1 MRRMLIAVFA
11 LLLIGSFTG
20 IEALAQPRA
29 PLGVIVVPPSEFQIR
44 VRTDKPAYQVG
55 SKARVFFDVNQ
66 EAYVYILDIDAAG
79 TVIQIFPN
87 AFSQN
92 NFVTAGEY
100 VLPDKP
106 TYELLVVPP
115 LGQEV
120 IMAIASKEPLSLVQG
135 FPQSF
140 PQLGTNPEEVRQRIL
155 GIIQGLIPTGRVTT
169 DFITFQ
175 VTSGPPGT
183 LFGELFVSSE
193 PSGAEI
199 FIDDA
204 FKGFTPKR
212 FFVEAGIRRL
222 LVKKSGFQDNFQLI
236 SLAPS
241 EFKNVFVRL
250 QTGAP
255 GINNPPTARFTFSPA
270 NPAVGQMV
278 FFDASGSFD
287 PDPGDSITQY
297 LWDFDSNGTI
307 DASGQF
313 VSRTFF
319 VAGFHSVTL
328 RVTDTRGASG
338 TQTQTVP
345 VGAPGVNQPPI
356 ARFTFSPINPA
367 VGQTVFF
374 DASASFDPDGFITQY
389 LWDFNSDGFFDAS
402 GRTAT
407 NAFFFAGTHLVTLR
421 VIDNLG
427 AAGTTSQPVT
437 VGVFPPPPPPPPFF
451 AAGFYI
457 NAVALNKFSIRVQ
470 GRPDWAFEDH
480 RFRIFLETDG
490 RFTSLEHHVMGRA
503 TPLGLVPVPTGNTL
517 ELTGSVRDGAILYII
532 GISPSTTSIKF
543 DLRLDIDGD
552 GNLERRTDFVFIG
565 DQLKRPP
572 SNPFALRFEAGR
584 LIPFIEIQICIVL
597 VDQPGF
603 RFIICFRFRDL

>member
-1 MRRMLIAVFA
+1 MSMKRILIAILA
-11 LLLIGSFTG
+11 LFLIGSFAG
-20 IEALAQPRA
+20 IDALAQRA

-44 VRTDKPAYQVG
+44 VRTDQPAYQVG
-55 SKARVFFDVNQ
+55 SKARVFFEINQ
-66 EAYVYILDIDAAG
+66 EAFVYILDIDAAG
-79 TVIQIFPN
+79 TVTQIFPN

-92 NFVTAGEY
+92 NFLAAGEY

-106 TYELLVVPP
+106 TYDLLVVPP

-120 IMAIASKEPLSLVQG
+120 IMAIASKEQLTLVQG

-140 PQLGTNPEEVRQRIL
+140 PRLGTNPEEVRQRIL

-175 VTSGPPGT
+175 VTAGPPGT
-183 LFGELFVSSE
+183 LFGELFVSSD

-212 FFVEAGIRRL
+212 FFAEAGIRRL
-222 LVKKSGFQDNFQLI
+222 LVRKSGFQDNFQLI

-250 QTGAP
+250 QPGGP
-255 GINNPPTARFTFSPA
+255 GINNPPVARFTFSPT
-270 NPAVGQMV
+270 NPAIGQPV

-287 PDPGDSITQY
+287 PDPGDSITQFQ
-297 LWDFDSNGTI
+297 WDFDSNGTI

-313 VSRTFF
+313 VSNSFF
-319 VAGFHSVTL
+319 VAGFHQVTL

-345 VGAPGVNQPPI
+345 VGAPGFNQPPI

-407 NAFFFAGTHLVTLR
+407 NTFFFAGTHLVTLR
-421 VIDNLG
+421 VIDNNG
-427 AAGTTSQPVT
+427 AAGSTSQPVT
-437 VGVFPPPPPPPPFF
+437 VGAAPPPFF
-451 AAGFYI
+451 GQPGFFI

-470 GRPDWAFEDH
+470 GRPDWAFQDH
-480 RFRIFLETDG
+480 RFKILLETDG
-490 RFTSLEHHVMGRA
+490 RFTSLEQQVIGNA
-503 TPLGLVPVPTGNTL
+503 TPLGLLPVPSGNTL
-517 ELTGSVRDGAILYII
+517 ELNGSVRDGAILYII
-532 GISPSTTSIKF
+532 GISSTTTKIKF

-572 SNPFALRFEAGR
+572 SNPFVLKFSAGT

-603 RFIICFRFRDL
+603 QFIICFRFRDL